1 MLQENTGYIQSNWN
15 EVNQSFDP
23 CTHAIITRERQ
34 GGAMVSTLGRPSGAY
49 KRGGGQVKIRKA
61 VWYILL
67 IAGAF
72 IMLLPF
78 LWMLSTSLKVENDI
92 FSVPIKWL
100 PETFTLENFKRAFEV
115 VPIVRYMG
123 NTFFIAAA
131 KIFGEVLVSALVAY
145 GFARFKFKGRNFLF
159 MVLLATMMLPY
170 EVTMIPTFIV
180 WSALGFSDS
189 YVPLIL
195 PAFAG
200 SASFIFFLKMYFET
214 FPTSYEESALIDGA
228 GYFQIFRKIFLP
240 LAKPALITIALW
252 AFMGTWN
259 DLLGQLIYINSTDK
273 MTIQLGLAS
282 FSSMT
287 GEVLWGPL
295 MAASFVALLPIILLL
310 LYAQKYF
317 VEGVKMSGIKG

>member
-1 MLQENTGYIQSNWN
+1 MSSQKVKRARKKQS
-15 EVNQSFDP
+15 VGMQRF
-23 CTHAIITRERQ
+23 R
-34 GGAMVSTLGRPSGAY
+34 
-49 KRGGGQVKIRKA
+49 KIL
-61 VWYILL
+61 WYFVA
-67 IAGAF
+67 IAGSF

-78 LWMLSTSLKVENDI
+78 FWMISTSLKVENDI
-92 FSVPIKWL
+92 FSVPIKWF
-100 PETFTLENFKRAFEV
+100 PSEITFDNFVRAFEV
-115 VPIVRYMG
+115 VPIFKYMK
-123 NTFFIAAA
+123 NTLVIAGG
-131 KIFGEVLVSALVAY
+131 KIIGEVFVSALVAY
-145 GFARFKFKGRNFLF
+145 GFSRFKFKGRNFLF

-180 WSALGFSDS
+180 WSELGLVDS

-195 PAFAG
+195 PAYFG

-214 FPTSYEESALIDGA
+214 FPVSYEESALLDGA
-228 GYFQIFRKIFLP
+228 KYRQIFTKIFLP
-240 LAKPALITIALW
+240 LSKPALVTIALW

-273 MTIQLGLAS
+273 LTIQLGLAS

-295 MAASFVALLPIILLL
+295 MAASFVALVPIIALL